1 MKLRDIKKWIKS
13 HGISLYKG
21 SQKFIASAI
30 VILSITGVST
40 STAWAHLYL
49 ATNPDGSSATS
60 QRNGYQNGQDVTT
73 WTGNCGLTV
82 QVLKKNLGNYGIV
95 WSQTTLPI
103 ANNHTPYKATHA
115 ESGKVIVHYSDN
127 SRNDNYQEH
136 KEILIINATW
146 GNWVRTTNPTCTSQ
160 GVDTRTCSGC
170 GATETRSVAALGH
183 SYSTTWSS
191 NSTQHWKAC
200 TRSGCTSKA
209 NIANHTFSNYYDDT
223 ATCTAAGTRKRKCST
238 CGYVET
244 STSSA
249 KGHVSP
255 SDYTISNGY
264 KIKNCTRC
272 GQELE
277 KIAVT
282 YNIAFDSNGA
292 TSGSM
297 ETQTVQFDTNTKL
310 AKNQF
315 VKDKFVF
322 VGWSLDKN
330 SKENLYTDEQ
340 VIKNLTTEAGKAITL
355 YAQWKHA
362 YTVNVRYE
370 NPDGTF
376 GDYIAE
382 TQYLDEGDKFTW
394 TCQKAHDN
402 PVQWQSVEDINETVG
417 DDNKNWNIDV
427 KLQEVYLDINGYVD
441 GHILPNGD
449 LGNIG
454 TVDVYVNGEQ
464 VATDVDDWCE
474 KVKYGSTYEIK
485 NVKSSSKYTLDHI
498 SPGASGVVNTFTD
511 SLNGIKKMYLEIY
524 FTTKQESATLKSG
537 PEINEAFKQLA
548 GDLGYIRHIH
558 QAPEIPGNASAS
570 AVNIAS
576 DGTVQAWFAGESI
589 FLYTPAT
596 HVHFASNSSQ
606 LLAGMTN
613 LEDIGPLAKWDM
625 SDATTLEGFFKDDA
639 ALTTLNLTAWIT
651 KNVGN
656 ITDFCNG
663 CSSLTAIYA
672 DSNNWVMS
680 NVGDYSKGV
689 NVFAGCSKL
698 DNFDAA
704 VVDVTKANTN
714 GYLTE
719 SESTVDWNVPIKTM
733 QDMANNRE
741 DQLLTNVYSKEGYRF
756 GGWSLTPNGPIKY
769 DNGAT
774 VTNLTYDTDGVA
786 QLFAVWVQNTYSLA
800 FDKND
805 EKATGTM
812 ASQIFRVDE
821 PQAINSISYLK
832 TGYHL
837 DKWATNTD
845 GTGNTYQDQQVVTN
859 LTTVNNKVIKLYAQW
874 QPNDYTVHY
883 NNNWSKATGNMKDQR
898 FTYDKAQKL
907 TANGFRRTGYW
918 FAGWNR
924 EEDLSGEQFDDKQEV
939 INLTAERDGIVNLY
953 ADWKANN
960 YTIKFDKNLTD
971 DVPVDGVMEDL
982 SCVYD
987 QDYVLPTNT
996 FKKTGNLFTGWNTEA
1011 DGSGTSYT
1019 DGQTVKNLTTTKDGV
1034 VTLYAQW
1041 DPASYIIQ
1049 YSGNGSTSGTMP
1061 TQMMT
1066 YGKAVNLVENK
1077 YERIGYTF
1085 KHWNMTLNNQTST
1098 YEDKALVQNLTT
1110 ERGRV
1115 LTFVAQWEANAYTVV
1130 FDKNAEKAT
1139 GTMSSQAFTYD
1150 TPQNLTA
1157 NAYKYTGYIFSGWN
1171 TKADG
1176 TGTDYTDED
1185 EVLNLTPDVGG
1196 VVTLYAKWT
1205 PITYKIAFESNTG
1218 TGSMVEIT
1226 ATYDHELTLP
1236 ANTFKKTGYPFAG
1249 WNTNSDGTGASYV
1262 DQASVVNLT
1271 DKQDTTITLYA
1282 QWSASVYYIRFHGGD
1297 GATGTMSDQPITY
1310 DIKQQLNPNTFSK
1323 TGYTFANWS
1332 LTEDGK
1338 GTSYQDKEEILN
1350 LTDEN
1355 NAIIHMYAQW
1365 NANKYTV
1372 EFEKNSTNV
1381 TGTMKNQEFTFDQAQ
1396 KLTKNAYAK
1405 TGYTF
1410 TGWNTQADG
1419 KGITYTNEQQVKNL
1433 TATLNGTVT
1442 LYAQWKANAYTV
1454 EYLPNG
1460 ENTTGTMN
1468 PQPYTY
1474 DQLQPLRA
1482 NAFAKTGYLFDH
1494 WSTKADGSGIN
1505 YSDQENVK
1513 NLTANPYG
1521 IVQLFAQWTPI
1532 TYHVKFDANSEY
1544 ASGSMNIQDFT
1555 YDEPKKLTALGYSYT
1570 GYLFNGWNTE
1580 PDGSGTSY
1588 HDEQEVQN
1596 LSNVNGS
1603 TITLYA
1609 QWQGNAYYVDFDGNG
1624 ADSGSMG
1631 KQALVYDKGMA
1642 IAPNAFKKEGYHF
1655 IHWTLH
1661 EDGTGLIVLDEE
1673 VVVNLTDE
1681 NGGTAVLY
1689 AQWEPNNYTVAYNKN
1704 AGDAKGNMEA
1714 TTFTYNQK
1722 GYLVENQY
1730 SRTGYTF
1737 TGWNTKKDGSGT
1749 AYNDMA
1755 EVENLTSDE
1764 NGTVTLY
1771 AQWKAS
1777 TYKIVYDKNNANA
1790 KGSIPDTKATYDVAL
1805 IIGKCSYTLDGYTFT
1820 EWNTAPD
1827 GTGTSYP
1834 AGMEVTNLCDKNGD
1848 KIILYAQWTA
1858 NTYSITYN
1866 KNSSKATGAMAS
1878 QIFRY
1883 DTAMKLSKN
1892 TYSYT
1897 GYLFDG
1903 WNTQSDGSGTAYVDE
1918 QEVNNITSSDKAT
1931 IILYAQWKPITYTV
1945 HFHSGADDASGSM
1958 ANQTFTYDQATTL
1971 MLNTFEKIG
1980 YQFAGW
1986 ATQEGNSTIAYTDGE
2001 AVKNLANTD
2010 KATVDLYAVWGGITY
2025 YVAFDGNE
2033 STSGSMSNITLNY
2046 DAVQT
2051 LPKSIFARYG
2061 YQFSGWNTKADGTGA
2076 GYRDQG
2082 DVLNLTTNA
2091 NETITLYAQWKAN
2104 KYTINFDK
2112 NATDATGTM
2121 DLQEVSF
2128 GEETPL
2134 NANQFVRTGYM
2145 FAGWNLRANGTGNA
2159 YTDKQPILNLV
2170 MVDGGEIT
2178 LYAQW
2183 TPITYTVSFDS
2194 GAFNTTGTMESQTF
2208 AYNQTAALNANQFV
2222 RDGYLFEG
2230 WSTERNDESV
2240 MYRDKASVTNLADTQ
2255 DANVT
2260 LYAKWSHSK
2269 YYVSFHGNG
2278 HTSGTMATQE
2288 FVYGESQD
2296 LTKNGFIKTGWN
2308 FIGWNTEAD
2317 GTGDSY
2323 TDEETF
2329 TNPVVTA
2336 GGTIDLYAQWEN
2348 TSSTVS
2354 YVLNGGE
2361 WAAGY
2366 TAPTS
2371 HMYDEEL
2378 VLPTAA
2384 NVKRTGFIFLG
2395 WYENSGFSGTCYTK
2409 LPANTGDKTLYA
2421 AWYDMNGKKN
2431 GISKPIKNEYQYGN

>member
-1 MKLRDIKKWIKS
+1 MKFKLMKDPPKIRILMSYLKTAFIYGIFS
-13 HGISLYKG
+13 IMIGTGISTITPITAYAYASFK
-21 SQKFIASAI
+21 SQDGKTTYNSKY
-30 VILSITGVST
+30 TG
-40 STAWAHLYL
+40 Y
-49 ATNPDGSSATS
+49 
-60 QRNGYQNGQDVTT
+60 RNGGAQHSVTVP
-73 WTGNCGLTV
+73 CGTV
-82 QVLKKNLGNYGIV
+82 VKYSGPNLGYDGANPR
-95 WSQTTLPI
+95 TLY
-103 ANNHTPYKATHA
+103 HT
-115 ESGKVIVHYSDN
+115 ESGVVLHHHTEGYDDDD
-127 SRNDNYQEH
+127 SREDFYH
-136 KEILIINATW
+136 TVTINATW
-146 GNWVRTTNPTCTSQ
+146 GNWVRTTNPTCTRQ

-183 SYSTTWSS
+183 AYSTTWSS

-223 ATCTAAGTRKRKCST
+223 ATCTATGTRKRKCST

-244 STSSA
+244 STSPA

-315 VKDKFVF
+315 KKDRFAF
-322 VGWSLDKN
+322 IGWSLDKN
-330 SKENLYTDEQ
+330 SIDNLYTDEQ
-340 VIKNLTTEAGKAITL
+340 TIKNLTTNAGATVTL

-402 PVQWQSVEDINETVG
+402 PVQWQPVEDINETVG
-417 DDNKNWNIDV
+417 DDNKTWNIDV
-427 KLQEVYLDINGYVD
+427 KLQEVYLGINGYVD

-485 NVKSSSKYTLDHI
+485 NVKSSLKYTLDHI

-511 SLNGIKKMYLEIY
+511 SLDGIKKMYLGIY

-548 GDLGYIRHIH
+548 GNLEYIRHIH
-558 QAPEIPGNASAS
+558 QAPEIPGNVSTS
-570 AVNIAS
+570 SINIAS

-651 KNVGN
+651 KNVSN

-680 NVGDYSKGV
+680 NVGDYKKGV

-698 DNFDAA
+698 DNFDAS

-859 LTTVNNKVIKLYAQW
+859 LTTINNKVIKLYAQW

-883 NNNWSKATGNMKDQR
+883 NSNWSKATGNMKDQK

-971 DVPVDGVMEDL
+971 DVPIDGAMEDL

-1019 DGQTVKNLTTTKDGV
+1019 DGQTVKNLTTTKDGI

-1066 YGKAVNLVENK
+1066 YGKAVNLIENK

-1115 LTFVAQWEANAYTVV
+1115 LTFMAQWEANAYTVV
-1130 FDKNAEKAT
+1130 FDKNAAKAT

-1157 NAYKYTGYIFSGWN
+1157 NAYQYTGYIFSGWN
-1171 TKADG
+1171 TKTDG

-1372 EFEKNSTNV
+1372 EFEKNSANV

-1396 KLTKNAYAK
+1396 KLTKNTYVK

-1482 NAFAKTGYLFDH
+1482 NAFVKTGYLFDH

-1655 IHWTLH
+1655 VHWTLH

-1689 AQWEPNNYTVAYNKN
+1689 AQWEPNSYTVAYNKN

-1820 EWNTAPD
+1820 EWNTKPD

-1903 WNTQSDGSGTAYVDE
+1903 WNTQSDGSGTAYADE
-1918 QEVNNITSSDKAT
+1918 QEVNNITSSNKAT
-1931 IILYAQWKPITYTV
+1931 IVLYAQWQPITYTV

-2010 KATVDLYAVWGGITY
+2010 QATVDLYAVWGGITY

-2033 STSGSMSNITLNY
+2033 STSGSMSDITLNY

-2051 LPKSIFARYG
+2051 LPKSTFARYG

-2121 DLQEVSF
+2121 DLQEVAF

-2194 GAFNTTGTMESQTF
+2194 GAFNTTGTMEPQTF

-2323 TDEETF
+2323 ADEETF